1 MLAAEIRHKC
11 VDRMRGCRHWRRHL
25 DERFV
30 TINGKTQVSGAPPV
44 TRGPDTPT
52 CKEAERARG

>member
-30 TINGKTQVSGAPPV
+30 TINGKTHCLWRAAGYKG
-44 TRGPDTPT
+44 TRHTHLQ
-52 CKEAERARG
+52 